1 MVFWSGVVGPGTF
14 ARSFALRTR
23 TIALRAH
30 CRATRSK
37 ARLLSKSNLARA
49 ITGARAAII
58 FMSTV
63 LRSTVQR
70 FFFSH

>member
-14 ARSFALRTR
+14 ARSFALRAR
-23 TIALRAH
+23 TIAPRAHCRAH

-37 ARLLSKSNLARA
+37 ARLLTKSNLARA

-58 FMSTV
+58 FMST
-63 LRSTVQR
+63 
-70 FFFSH
+70 HG